1 MFFRHD
7 IEHQTSAALN
17 ALNDGIIDRS
27 SQLTS
32 KAVLAFENELNDSLK
47 SQQALFDA
55 KMREE
60 LEKQSARRNED
71 FEMKSKAAIADMEGA
86 HQERVQRL
94 ASDLESL
101 SSGAVSLEK
110 RLELMNDVQARSV
123 RFAQQSLAVR
133 EFEAALDGARS
144 ASGSGNGPNGAVSP
158 ATAVQALRKAFPND
172 EFVKTVLDTVPAKAG
187 AIHSDGALYARFLVL
202 RDEMRK
208 VALAPPTES
217 TMLGLLIGSVLAKV
231 SSAPSAPIQSGHGV
245 EEYLSRVNYHL
256 EQGELV
262 SALREMDRL
271 GVTAASGGNQH
282 SKLGQYV
289 RVLSEDW
296 KQLVRARLS
305 ADIAVRSLKSY
316 VQATHVALAK

>member
-1 MFFRHD
+1 
-7 IEHQTSAALN
+7 
-17 ALNDGIIDRS
+17 
-27 SQLTS
+27 
-32 KAVLAFENELNDSLK
+32 
-47 SQQALFDA
+47 
-55 KMREE
+55 
-60 LEKQSARRNED
+60 
-71 FEMKSKAAIADMEGA
+71 
-86 HQERVQRL
+86 
-94 ASDLESL
+94 
-101 SSGAVSLEK
+101 
-110 RLELMNDVQARSV
+110 MNDVQARSV

-133 EFEAALDGARS
+133 EFEAALDGAR
-144 ASGSGNGPNGAVSP
+144 SGSGNGPNGAVSP